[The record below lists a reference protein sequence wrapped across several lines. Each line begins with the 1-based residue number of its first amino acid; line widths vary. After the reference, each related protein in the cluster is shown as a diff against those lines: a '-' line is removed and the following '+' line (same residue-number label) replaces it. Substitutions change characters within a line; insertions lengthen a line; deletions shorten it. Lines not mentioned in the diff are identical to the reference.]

1 MKKLAL
7 LFTLAITNI
16 THAWNIEGLGD
27 YKFEKLGLNSY
38 VMHGPIEEPNST
50 NLGFMNNPGMIIGSG
65 GIIVIDPGGT
75 YQTGIEVLKEIK
87 KITIKP
93 IVAVFNTHVHGD
105 HWLGNQAILEKYPD
119 IKIYAHPNMIAQ
131 AKNGE
136 GERWID
142 IMNASTDGFSS
153 DTIAIYPTDATS
165 DRQVIKAGGET
176 FEIHNDTSGMA
187 HTNTDIMIEHIDSST
202 LFLGDNGFINRF
214 GRFDNTSD
222 IHGNIKTLE
231 YAVNLGAAHYVPGHG
246 PSGDF
251 NDAIMPYLKY
261 LHIIR
266 EETTKGFDKEL
277 ADYEIKPII
286 EQRLVGYKDWLGYDT
301 QLGKHI
307 GKMLIE
313 VETLDF

>member
-1 MKKLAL
+1 
-7 LFTLAITNI
+7 
-16 THAWNIEGLGD
+16 
-27 YKFEKLGLNSY
+27 
-38 VMHGPIEEPNST
+38 MHGPIEAPNST
-50 NLGFMNNPGMIIGSG
+50 NLGFMNNPGMIIGAD

-105 HWLGNQAILEKYPD
+105 HWLGNQAILEKYPN

-136 GERWID
+136 GERWINV
-142 IMNASTDGFSS
+142 MNTSTNGFSS
-153 DTIAIYPTDATS
+153 DTIATYPTDATS

-176 FEIHNDTSGMA
+176 FEIHNDTSGVA

-277 ADYEIKPII
+277 ADYEIKPIV
-286 EQRLVGYKDWLGYDT
+286 EKRLVEYKDWLGYDT